1 MTYSR
6 PFDRLHRTEIIID
19 KSRFITSVYRALDVT
34 LARSFIRQISE
45 EMPDASHHVYAY
57 RVGFGN
63 AVIDGF
69 SDAGEPSGTAGP
81 PTFAV
86 VKGSGLGDIV
96 LVTTRYF
103 GGIKLGTG
111 GLVKAYTE
119 AAQTALADMPTELN
133 IRKQRFLISLPYSF
147 YETLKLLLYDYE
159 GLIIE
164 EAFGVTIEWIIE
176 LPETQID
183 AFGLALRD
191 SSRGSLSLEP
201 I

>member
-6 PFDRLHRTEIIID
+6 PINRLHRTEIIID
-19 KSRFITSVYRALDVT
+19 KSRFITSVCCALDVPS
-34 LARSFIRQISE
+34 ARDFIRQISME
-45 EMPDASHHVYAY
+45 LPDASHHVYAY

-63 AVIDGF
+63 SVIDGF
-69 SDAGEPSGTAGP
+69 SDAGEPTGTAGP

-86 VKGSGLGDIV
+86 VKGSGLGDVV

-111 GLVKAYTE
+111 GLVKAYTQS
-119 AAQTALADMPTELN
+119 AQTALADLPTELN
-133 IRKQRFLISLPYSF
+133 IRKQRFLISLPYPF
-147 YETLKLLLYDYE
+147 YETLKRLLYGYE

-164 EAFGVTIEWIIE
+164 EFFGASIEWIIE
-176 LPETQID
+176 LPET
-183 AFGLALRD
+183 ALESFELALRD
-191 SSRGSLSLEP
+191 FSRGNLSLEP